1 MVKTSLIISVLSGK
15 KMDQVKKLEESFYL
29 SCLSSPFV
37 GQKEQKPSHFYKEPA
52 FGTADKPALCAP
64 QRRLVCRLV
73 LCKSAFF
80 NFEFSIRDF
89 LFP

>member
-1 MVKTSLIISVLSGK
+1 MLALAVLK
-15 KMDQVKKLEESFYL
+15 PKLREKLFILSF
-29 SCLSSPFV
+29 LSSPFV

-73 LCKSAFF
+73 LCKSGFV
-80 NFEFSIRDF
+80 
-89 LFP
+89 